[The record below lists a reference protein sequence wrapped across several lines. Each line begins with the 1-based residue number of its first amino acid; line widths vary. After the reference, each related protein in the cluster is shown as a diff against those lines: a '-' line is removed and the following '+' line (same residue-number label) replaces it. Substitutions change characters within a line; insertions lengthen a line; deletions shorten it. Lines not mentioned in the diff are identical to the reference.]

1 VRTANHHSYGTAF
14 IPQSPVTVS
23 ARRVAL
29 STPLAPVCGVWTL
42 NLEVTGFD
50 TTDSGDGPFALILAN
65 SDSDQGCFDISNAIV
80 GNQIPTP
87 GHGVRRGLQRQ
98 TRAEASCT
106 SLIGLSAGTGFP
118 FRSFYNQCVPAW
130 ATLPASVTPTF
141 SISPAGHTPGL
152 NIAVISRLA
161 FTPSRNVFFALS
173 LTLYEQLAFGF
184 NFLMVL
190 QLPPV
195 TAKSFASAPVI
206 CVESLDKLTGALLL
220 IVRVCVREC
229 PTVVAGKARV
239 PAGLAVRYKKL
250 GVHLGVG
257 EPLGVGVGVGVV
269 VGVGVE
275 VAVAVIVAVAV
286 EVAVAVVVPVAVAVG
301 VRLGVDDAVDVAVG
315 VAVLVAVEVWLA
327 VAVTVAVDVAVGEAV
342 AVEVGDVVGPGVGD
356 AVGVA
361 LPVAVAV
368 ALADAVGVGVGV
380 ADGEP
385 PSIPNVTVNAS
396 G

>member
-1 VRTANHHSYGTAF
+1 M
-14 IPQSPVTVS
+14 
-23 ARRVAL
+23 
-29 STPLAPVCGVWTL
+29 
-42 NLEVTGFD
+42 
-50 TTDSGDGPFALILAN
+50 
-65 SDSDQGCFDISNAIV
+65 
-80 GNQIPTP
+80 
-87 GHGVRRGLQRQ
+87 
-98 TRAEASCT
+98 
-106 SLIGLSAGTGFP
+106 
-118 FRSFYNQCVPAW
+118 
-130 ATLPASVTPTF
+130 PASVTLTF

-275 VAVAVIVAVAV
+275 VAVIVAVAV

-315 VAVLVAVEVWLA
+315 VAVLVAVEVGLA
-327 VAVTVAVDVAVGEAV
+327 VAVTVAVDVAVGEPV